1 MEDDSW
7 LDCCGSVVRIKARQ
21 QQAGQESSRDAG
33 LQEGRGL
40 IFIGCSGSLAA
51 GKKWWSG
58 SWPLMA
64 ITMRQFLV
72 EKRKWRKGKQ
82 APWTIINGH
91 DDPRPLL
98 VEGKRNGSRTGGRR
112 KKWQQRPAIEHN

>member
-1 MEDDSW
+1 
-7 LDCCGSVVRIKARQ
+7 
-21 QQAGQESSRDAG
+21 
-33 LQEGRGL
+33 
-40 IFIGCSGSLAA
+40 
-51 GKKWWSG
+51 
-58 SWPLMA
+58 MA